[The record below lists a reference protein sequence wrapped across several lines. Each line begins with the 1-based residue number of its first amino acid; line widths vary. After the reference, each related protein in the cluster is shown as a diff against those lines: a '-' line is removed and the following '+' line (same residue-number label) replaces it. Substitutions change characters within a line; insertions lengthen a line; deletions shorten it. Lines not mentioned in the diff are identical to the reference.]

1 MDKSIRQ
8 ESFLAEWGLELVQGK
23 SMAVFFLLERAWRP
37 LNSFSRCRSATLEI
51 IWPSQYS
58 LAGAEM
64 EIDLHMLRLERGWGC
79 AFCGYQSA
87 STAAKVDVR
96 RHIRRQHF
104 GLTGR

>member
-1 MDKSIRQ
+1 MGIGTC
-8 ESFLAEWGLELVQGK
+8 AEK
-23 SMAVFFLLERAWRP
+23 VFGTVYCWKGQP
-37 LNSFSRCRSATLEI
+37 LISLSRCRTALEI
-51 IWPSQYS
+51 IWPSKYS

-64 EIDLHMLRLERGWGC
+64 EVDLHMLRLERGWGC